1 MPGKILLCTPL
12 DRHSMQRIASKLKA
26 AMNEAKAGKIP
37 EGTAALEEAL
47 ANMKQGIAPP
57 KFGGGS

>member
-1 MPGKILLCTPL
+1 
-12 DRHSMQRIASKLKA
+12 MQRIASKLKA